1 MQSLAHPG
9 TRVTG
14 VTTMNKELTA
24 KRLQLLMDV
33 VAGLR
38 KVGVVI
44 DPAMRDACMRE
55 VDTMDA
61 AAKQLGLGLVYFSV
75 DRKDAIDAAF
85 GKLAV
90 AGVQAVTTTL
100 VSSRN
105 AWKGSTP
112 RRRSST
118 PCLRCTR

>member
-55 VDTMDA
+55 VD
-61 AAKQLGLGLVYFSV
+61 
-75 DRKDAIDAAF
+75 KDAIDAAF